1 MICKHVIIFLTTQEG
16 GYAWVVSDIQYH
28 HKIDLCITSTQNDV
42 NGVGLFGNMVDY
54 WVIGKPL

>member
-1 MICKHVIIFLTTQEG
+1 MIIFLTTQEG

-28 HKIDLCITSTQNDV
+28 HKIDLCITSTQNEE
-42 NGVGLFGNMVDY
+42 GVGLFGNMVDY